1 MRDLLE
7 IPGVGKKMKT
17 YLEAMGIRCVE
28 DLAGRDPEELY
39 RRDCALRG
47 QPVDRCALY
56 VYRLAVYFAETAPTR
71 QNANGGRGKTN
82 EHKKTGYPK
91 VSCFCFGVPITW
103 STVRRCTFR

>member
-7 IPGVGKKMKT
+7 IPGVGRKMKT

-56 VYRLAVYFAETAPTR
+56 VYRLAVYFAETDRPDPAKCKWW
-71 QNANGGRGKTN
+71 AWKD
-82 EHKKTGYPK
+82 K
-91 VSCFCFGVPITW
+91 
-103 STVRRCTFR
+103 